1 MSLSRRSLIIG
12 SSLMAAMRAPGFAR
26 SSVTQNNDL
35 SSPGRVARL
44 KQLKWGMFVC
54 WSFSTFSDKE
64 WTQDVRDA
72 SFFNPSGIDT
82 DEWVRTAK
90 EAGMGYL
97 LLLTKHHDG
106 FCLWDTKTTSL
117 NVMKSPLG
125 KDVLAAVRQS
135 CDKYG
140 IKLALYFSEGEWAW
154 PDKKNPE
161 IKKAQLKELCSNY
174 GPIEFFWMDHAQG
187 DGGLSHQETV
197 DLVQSIQPR
206 CFVGFNNGDPAGD
219 LRLGEMG
226 APAPLTDSSSA
237 GPYAV
242 PSDHKYLVAEFA
254 LPLLGTSARW
264 FYTDP
269 KMDSNVRS
277 PWELLGLYM
286 GAVKYGNIFS
296 LDIGPDRTGHLRPI
310 DIQTLQQAGKL
321 IRTFSPQC

>member
-1 MSLSRRSLIIG
+1 MSLSRRTFIAG
-12 SSLMAAMRAPGFAR
+12 SSLLAAMGTAGLA
-26 SSVTQNNDL
+26 QNNGAKRDTL
-35 SSPGRVARL
+35 DSTGRAARL

-64 WTQDVRDA
+64 WTEDIKDV
-72 SFFNPSGIDT
+72 SFFNPSGLDT

-90 EAGMGYL
+90 EAGMGYIL
-97 LLLTKHHDG
+97 FLTKHHDG

-117 NVMKSPLG
+117 NVTMSPLRT
-125 KDVLAAVRQS
+125 DVLAAVRQS

-161 IKKAQLKELCSNY
+161 IKKAQLKELCTNY

-197 DLVQSIQPR
+197 DFVQSIQPQ

-219 LRLGEMG
+219 LRLGELG
-226 APAPLTDSSSA
+226 HPAPLTNQAGA

-242 PSDHKYLVAEFA
+242 QSDHQYLLAEFA
-254 LPLLGTSARW
+254 LPLLGGERW
-264 FYTDP
+264 FYTNP
-269 KMDSNVRS
+269 KMDKQVRS

-286 GAVKYGNIFS
+286 GTVKYGNIFS
-296 LDIGPDRTGHLRPI
+296 LDVGPDRTGHLREI
-310 DIQTLQQAGKL
+310 DIQTLQQTGKL
-321 IRTFSPQC
+321 IQAIAPHC